1 MPLEPGIKFGR
12 YEILSQL
19 GKGGMGEVYLAKDT
33 KLDRNVALKVL
44 PAELAFSRERMIRFV
59 QEAKAAAAL
68 NHPNVAHVYEIGDHD
83 GLSFIAMEYVDGK
96 TLREKIH
103 YERTELR
110 KLVKYLQQVASGLAK
125 AHAAGIVHRDLKPDN
140 IMITRD
146 GYAKILDFGLA
157 KLVEIPTPGPDGGTI
172 SDAATVALEP
182 HSIPGR
188 LLGTVGYMS
197 PEQAQGKTGQIDHRS
212 DIFSF
217 GCMLFEAVT
226 RNRPFQGESN
236 VQSLYRIV
244 YEPAPLLKDFD
255 PSASPELQRV
265 IRRCLQKDPDERYQS
280 IQDVALEL
288 KELRRDMES
297 DTQIDATIPPSSMGS
312 RTASQM
318 GSASRSQVSTTA
330 TIGNQSTTVEVSA
343 VSTMSSSEIILGEVK
358 KHKRGFALAVGLML
372 VVVLAAVIWWKSPS
386 TPKAAPFRNVKIT
399 RLTTG
404 GKIGNAAIKG
414 YTSISPDGKYVVFRT
429 TESGKDSLWVRQVST
444 GSLVK
449 IVPDS
454 ESKIGPTAFS
464 RDGEFVYYSIFD
476 NPLGT
481 LFQVPVLGGS
491 PRRVMA
497 GVTSP
502 VALSPDGKQL
512 AFVRPSSSESNLFV
526 ANSDGTGER
535 KIASRKLPAYFS
547 FVGGP
552 TWSPDGK
559 TIACGAGAYS
569 GSLSATIVS
578 VPAEGGPEKTI
589 TSQNWVSVS
598 RVLWLGDG
606 SGLIVAAVPEL
617 ISTGTQLW
625 YVSYPGGEVRRVT
638 NDLNAYGT
646 SSLGLTGDS
655 RTLVTVLAEKS
666 AQLWVVTPGADL
678 SKAKQITSG
687 KYDGDSLAWTGD
699 GRILYTAPSG
709 EQSDVWS
716 INADGT
722 ANKQVTADSF
732 TEGLGCVS
740 PDGRYAVFSSNHSGS
755 FNLWRMDLGSGEQK
769 QLTEGTEF
777 DSQPGCTPDGQW
789 VVFRSLRQGKSTFWR
804 IPLLGGTPE
813 PLSDKSSTLAA
824 ISPDGKFVALRY
836 FDEQANANKIAVIP
850 FGGGEPIKTLE
861 VSIGFRDVGL
871 GWTSDSK
878 AIIYADARGDG
889 DKSADNI
896 WSVSIDG
903 GGPKQLT
910 NFTSGLIFAFQVS
923 RDSKQIAL
931 SRGTQTDDVI
941 LLRDAQ

>member
-1 MPLEPGIKFGR
+1 MPLAAGTQFGR

-33 KLDRNVALKVL
+33 KLDRNVALKIL
-44 PAELAFSRERMIRFV
+44 PAELAVNRERMLRFV

-68 NHPNVAHVYEIGDHD
+68 NHPNVAHVYEIGEHD
-83 GLSFIAMEYVDGK
+83 GLNFIAMEYVDGK

-110 KLVKYLQQVASGLAK
+110 KLVKYLQQVAGGLAK

-157 KLVEIPTPGPDGGTI
+157 KLIEIPTPGAGSGTI

-188 LLGTVGYMS
+188 LMGTVGYMS
-197 PEQAQGKTGQIDHRS
+197 PEQAQGKSGQIDHRS

-226 RNRPFQGESN
+226 RNRPFQGENN
-236 VQSLYRIV
+236 VQSLYKIV

-265 IRRCLQKDPDERYQS
+265 IRRCLAKDPDERYQS

-288 KELRRDMES
+288 KELRRDMEGGS
-297 DTQIDATIPPSSMGS
+297 LIDITVPPSSMGS
-312 RTASQM
+312 EM
-318 GSASRSQVSTTA
+318 GGASRAQSSVTA
-330 TIGNQSTTVEVSA
+330 TIGSQTSTGGVSA
-343 VSTMSSSEIILGEVK
+343 ARTTSSAEIILGEVR
-358 KHKRGFALAVGLML
+358 KHKLGLTLTLAGLILLVGSA
-372 VVVLAAVIWWKSPS
+372 VVIWVKFSGAA
-386 TPKAAPFRNVKIT
+386 KAEPFRNVKIT

-414 YTSISPDGKYVVFRT
+414 YTSISPDGQFVVFRT
-429 TESGKDSLWVRQVST
+429 TESGRDSLWVRQVST

-449 IVPDS
+449 IVPDL
-454 ESKIGPTAFS
+454 EAKIGGTTFS
-464 RDGEFVYYSIFD
+464 RDGEFVFYSLFD
-476 NPLGT
+476 KGDPLGT
-481 LFQVPVLGGS
+481 LYQVPVLGGT
-491 PRRVMA
+491 PRRILA

-502 VALSPDGKQL
+502 VTFSPDGKQI
-512 AFVRPSSSESNLFV
+512 AFVRPSTSESDLVV
-526 ANSDGTGER
+526 ANIEGTGER
-535 KIASRKLPAYFS
+535 KIATRRLPAYFS
-547 FVGGP
+547 FTGGAA
-552 TWSPDGK
+552 WSPDGK
-559 TIACGAGAYS
+559 TIACGAGSYS
-569 GSLSATIVS
+569 GNLSATIVS
-578 VPAEGGPEKTI
+578 VPAAGGAEKAI

-598 RVLWLGDG
+598 RVLWLGNG

-646 SSLGLTGDS
+646 SSLGLTADS
-655 RTLVTVLAEKS
+655 KTLVTVQADKS
-666 AQLWVVTPGADL
+666 SQLWVIAPGEDVT
-678 SKAKQITSG
+678 KAKQITNG
-687 KYDGDSLAWTGD
+687 KYDGDSLAWSAE

-722 ANKQVTADSF
+722 ANKQLTSDSYR
-732 TEGLGCVS
+732 EGLGCVS
-740 PDGRYAVFSSNHSGS
+740 PDGRYAVFSSNRSGN
-755 FNLWRMDLGSGEQK
+755 FNIWRMDLGSGEQK
-769 QLTEGTEF
+769 QLTEGTEI
-777 DSQPGCTPDGQW
+777 DSQPTCAPDGQW
-789 VVFRSLRQGKSTFWR
+789 VVFRSLRQGKSTFWKVS
-804 IPLLGGTPE
+804 LSGGSPQQ
-813 PLSDKSSTLAA
+813 LSDKSSTWAA
-824 ISPDGKFVALRY
+824 ISPDSKLVALRY
-836 FDEQANANKIAVIP
+836 FDEQAKANKIAVIP
-850 FGGGEPIKTLE
+850 FAGGEPLKTLD
-861 VSIGFRDVGL
+861 VSVGFRDVGL

-878 AIIYADARGDG
+878 AISYADARGDG
-889 DKSADNI
+889 DSSADNI
-896 WSVSIDG
+896 WSVPIDG
-903 GGPKQLT
+903 GAAKQVT

-923 RDSKQIAL
+923 RDGKQIAL

-941 LLRDAQ
+941 LLRDSQ